1 MLLQYICR
9 CLWHFSG
16 EVGITLNTNWFE
28 PLDAANSSHLDAA
41 NTLLRFQLGWYAN
54 PVLLDGDY
62 PQVMKDKVHT

>member
-1 MLLQYICR
+1 MHMSR
-9 CLWHFSG
+9 HFSG

-41 NTLLRFQLGWYAN
+41 NTLLRFQL
-54 PVLLDGDY
+54 DGDY